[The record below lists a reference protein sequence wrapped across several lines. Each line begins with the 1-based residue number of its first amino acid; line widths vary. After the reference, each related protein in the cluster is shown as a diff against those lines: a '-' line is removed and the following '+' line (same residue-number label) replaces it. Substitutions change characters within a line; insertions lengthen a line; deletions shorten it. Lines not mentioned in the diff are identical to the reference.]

1 MKKLLIIFCLLL
13 LIAGGFLAYAF
24 FIEPDRLVVKE
35 AGIRI
40 KGWDKT
46 FDGLRIVMI
55 SDIHAG
61 SSFIDEEK
69 IRAVVQKANE
79 QNPDLVVLLGDYVAQ
94 NHSDRTTLK
103 MPIEKVAENLKG
115 LRAKYGV
122 YAILGNHDYW
132 FGNDKVKS
140 EFERVGYKV
149 LDDEVA
155 EIAKD
160 GQSFRLLGLKDIIE
174 VDSWVRYSNDAK
186 KILAGSDARG
196 KIIVLT
202 HNPDAIVMLTGEQ
215 MISDDLV
222 LLLCGHTH
230 GGQVRL
236 PFIGSP
242 MVPSSFG
249 QKYAQGEVSENG
261 VPMYVTTGIGTSI
274 MPVRFGV
281 PPEIVVLTVKSE

>member
-13 LIAGGFLAYAF
+13 LIVGGLLAYAF
-24 FIEPDRLVVKE
+24 FIEPNRLVVKE
-35 AGIRI
+35 AEIKI

-46 FDGLRIVMI
+46 FDGFRIVMI

-69 IRAVVQKANE
+69 IRTIVKKANE
-79 QNPDLVVLLGDYVAQ
+79 QNPDLIVLLGDYVSQ
-94 NHSDRTTLK
+94 SDSDRETLK
-103 MPIEKVAENLKG
+103 LPIEKVAESLKG
-115 LRAKYGV
+115 LQAKYGV
-122 YAILGNHDYW
+122 YAILGNHDFW
-132 FGNDKVKS
+132 FSKGKVKS
-140 EFERVGYKV
+140 ELERAGYKV
-149 LDDEVA
+149 LDNEVA
-155 EIAKD
+155 KIEKD

-174 VDSWVRYSNDAK
+174 IDSWKRYSDDAK
-186 KILAGSDARG
+186 KALQASDAQG

-202 HNPDAIVMLTGEQ
+202 HNPDAIVMLTGAQ

-230 GGQVRL
+230 GGQVWL
-236 PFIGSP
+236 PFIGAP
-242 MVPSSFG
+242 IVPSSFG

-261 VPMYVTTGIGTSI
+261 VPMYVTSGIGTSI
-274 MPVRFGV
+274 MPIRFGV